1 MTGSFRRCI
10 IVCGQAKDDEAQ
22 IWFKV
27 LEYHTK
33 RTVAMQGLM
42 PVTSKEYIAIDPS
55 KMQITD
61 ALEALEAQLTNG
73 VQTVTK
79 RIQQAIGQ

>member
-1 MTGSFRRCI
+1 
-10 IVCGQAKDDEAQ
+10 
-22 IWFKV
+22 
-27 LEYHTK
+27 
-33 RTVAMQGLM
+33 MQGLM